1 MDEVSCVETAGKQ
14 STFDEGRMKNR
25 AGAVKISREFC
36 DAFNRN
42 AIAVIETMLDEQ
54 VVFSQQNVEGSLIG
68 KASVISKFKAR
79 FDTMSGGNK
88 ETAVPGIV
96 DLSDIKAHPCIV
108 LRRNDVSTALIL
120 LDLKINNRIR
130 SITML
135 TNPDAVAKARIALGP
150 DRSR

>member
-1 MDEVSCVETAGKQ
+1 
-14 STFDEGRMKNR
+14 MKNR
-25 AGAVKISREFC
+25 AGAVKTSREFC
-36 DAFNRN
+36 DAFNHH
-42 AIAVIETMLDEQ
+42 AVAVIETMLDDQ
-54 VVFSQQNVEGSLIG
+54 VVFAQQNVEGSLIG
-68 KASVISKFKAR
+68 KASVISKFKTR
-79 FDTMSGGNK
+79 FATMTGDHK
-88 ETAVPGIV
+88 EIAVPGIV

-108 LRRNDVSTALIL
+108 LRRDDVSTALIL